1 MPADEGDLLPLTPDE
16 EAAWRALARVLV
28 ALPRAMDADLLRR
41 TQLSLS
47 DYRVLMFLSE
57 APGRSLRMSELADLV
72 QISFSGVTR
81 LIERL
86 ERRDMVQR
94 IKADTDGRGN
104 RAVLTDLGFER
115 LREAWPDHLRGVR
128 VMVMDHLQ
136 GFDLPALAEALNAMI
151 DKNDL
156 RGTAGRQSPRRAQD

>member
-1 MPADEGDLLPLTPDE
+1 MRADESDFQPLTPDE

-41 TQLSLS
+41 AQLSLS

-57 APGRSLRMSELADLV
+57 APDRSLRMSELADLV
-72 QISFSGVTR
+72 QISFSGLTR

-86 ERRDMVQR
+86 ERRDLVER
-94 IKADTDGRGN
+94 VKADTDGRGS
-104 RAVLTDLGFER
+104 RAVLTGFGLER

-128 VMVMDHLQ
+128 LMVMDHLR
-136 GFDLPALAEALNAMI
+136 GIDLPALTEALNSMI
-151 DKNDL
+151 VKNDMV
-156 RGTAGRQSPRRAQD
+156 GPTGRPGARPSRD

>member
-1 MPADEGDLLPLTPDE
+1 VPADEGDLLPLTPDE

>member
-57 APGRSLRMSELADLV
+57 APSRSLRMSELADLV
-72 QISFSGVTR
+72 QISFSGLTR

-128 VMVMDHLQ
+128 VMVMDHLH
-136 GFDLPALAEALNAMI
+136 GLDLPALAEALNAMI

-156 RGTAGRQSPRRAQD
+156 RGAVGRQSPRRAQD

>member
-57 APGRSLRMSELADLV
+57 APSRSLRMSELADLV
-72 QISFSGVTR
+72 QISFSGLTR